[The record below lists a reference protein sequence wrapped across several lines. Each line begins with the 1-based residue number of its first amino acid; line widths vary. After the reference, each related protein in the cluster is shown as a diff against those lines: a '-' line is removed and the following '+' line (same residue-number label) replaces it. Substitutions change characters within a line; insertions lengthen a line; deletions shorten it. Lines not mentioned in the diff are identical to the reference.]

1 MPSLQ
6 ARASMHRFH
15 PLLFLSK
22 LLSFSMFGLLLFAG
36 WVGVCYLKQERD
48 NRSNLVKPIQ
58 VSSPSPS
65 ATNLGPAK
73 VTASTSDE
81 AAQQQIETKLV
92 YSCPSDKEHYHTSK
106 HLSTNCARIALSETA
121 AIERGLKRCPS
132 CFSK

>member
-48 NRSNLVKPIQ
+48 SRPNAVKPLQIA
-58 VSSPSPS
+58 SPSPS
-65 ATNLGPAK
+65 ATNLGFTK
-73 VTASTSDE
+73 VAAASEDN
-81 AAQQQIETKLV
+81 AQQKIEAKLV
-92 YSCPSDKEHYHTSK
+92 YSCASDKEHYHTAK
-106 HLSTNCARIALSETA
+106 HLTSHCSRIALSETA

-132 CFSK
+132 CFSQ